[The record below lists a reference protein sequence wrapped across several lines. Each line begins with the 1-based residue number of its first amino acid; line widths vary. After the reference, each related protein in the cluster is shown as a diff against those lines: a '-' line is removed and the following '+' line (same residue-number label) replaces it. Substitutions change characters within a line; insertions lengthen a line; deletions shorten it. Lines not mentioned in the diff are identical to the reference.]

1 MTTGDSKSPQSG
13 KKLTVSMTTTSSQ
26 TNGTGESDY
35 KPNSITPLSPSRS
48 DPLLESSMKST
59 TSDHTPNSGTQTG
72 FSSSIAIPVSSKR
85 DQQTL
90 TSPSLENRS
99 PLTQTTSAQ
108 ANLPTYQQYAYGS
121 TTPPVHRQHR
131 KSQDVDPEYERILR
145 DYDIIKY

>member
-1 MTTGDSKSPQSG
+1 MG
-13 KKLTVSMTTTSSQ
+13 KKLTVSMTTTSCQ

-59 TSDHTPNSGTQTG
+59 TSDHTPNPGTLPG
-72 FSSSIAIPVSSKR
+72 FSSSIAIPVSSTKR

-99 PLTQTTSAQ
+99 PLTTSAQ

-121 TTPPVHRQHR
+121 TTPPVQRQHR
-131 KSQDVDPEYERILR
+131 KSQDVDPEYERILL